1 MVVQSR
7 FRAPGRPKLLWKELN
22 QPLALVVEDG
32 SVFFPV
38 SALHKMWPPRQ
49 AVHRRHGATDLV
61 VTEAYSRLLGTWWG
75 HDTGAEGVRNT
86 GLQDVPARRAQ
97 SRTGG
102 WAPARS

>member
-1 MVVQSR
+1 M
-7 FRAPGRPKLLWKELN
+7 WKELN

-61 VTEAYSRLLGTWWG
+61 VTEAYSRLLGTW
-75 HDTGAEGVRNT
+75 
-86 GLQDVPARRAQ
+86 GLCRAGGFRKGLGQTLHPTLRLALYPACDI
-97 SRTGG
+97 S
-102 WAPARS
+102 